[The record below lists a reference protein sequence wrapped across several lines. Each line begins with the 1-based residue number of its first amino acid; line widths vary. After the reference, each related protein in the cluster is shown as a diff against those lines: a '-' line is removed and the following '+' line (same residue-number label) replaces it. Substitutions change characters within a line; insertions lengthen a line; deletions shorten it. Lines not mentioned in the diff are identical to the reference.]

1 VSKKRRWESLIIV
14 FVAGT
19 GFCGVLGHRPP
30 GLPAERVAERAEW
43 LDINL
48 APLRFRRVSEDPQAG
63 PWKILI
69 STEGHYCPVDD
80 STFVK
85 VLNGERYPCEWRSQ
99 RP

>member
-1 VSKKRRWESLIIV
+1 MSKIRRWESLLIAA
-14 FVAGT
+14 VACT
-19 GFCGVLGHRPP
+19 ESCGVLGHHRAS
-30 GLPAERVAERAEW
+30 LPAERVADRAEW

-48 APLRFRRVSEDPQAG
+48 APLRFRRISEDPQVG

-69 STEGHYCPVDD
+69 SNEGHYCPVDD

-85 VLNGERYPCEWRSQ
+85 VLNGERYPCQWRSQ